1 MNYGGIVSGLIFIL
15 IIFLIVWNKEWL
27 MAWTKARVKENLEL
41 KKIERKAYVEESK
54 VQAVEKGKKKA
65 RQRQEKRI
73 EI

>member
-15 IIFLIVWNKEWL
+15 IIFLIVWNKELL

>member
-1 MNYGGIVSGLIFIL
+1 MNYEGIVSGLIFIL
-15 IIFLIVWNKEWL
+15 IIFLIVWNKELL